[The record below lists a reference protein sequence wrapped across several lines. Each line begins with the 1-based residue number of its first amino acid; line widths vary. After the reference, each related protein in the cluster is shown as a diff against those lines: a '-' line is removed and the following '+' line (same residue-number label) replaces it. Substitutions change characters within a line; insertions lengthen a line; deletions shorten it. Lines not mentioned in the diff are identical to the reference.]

1 MAQTETTDEVTQT
14 RPVDKRPRLLS
25 VDVLTSG
32 YLFGLPLLVWVWI
45 TATQSPL
52 RSAIALGGYVVWV
65 LGDLV
70 IYRIRHRVRPPR
82 PIWGKHN
89 RWTVPLLF
97 LVFIIRTLQ
106 GI

>member
-1 MAQTETTDEVTQT
+1 MASTETTDVPAQN
-14 RPVDKRPRLLS
+14 RPADERPRLLS

-45 TATQSPL
+45 AVTQSPL
-52 RSAIALGGYVVWV
+52 RNAISLGLYVVWV
-65 LGDLV
+65 FGDLV
-70 IYRIRHRVRPPR
+70 IYRLRHRAMPPR
-82 PIWGKHN
+82 PTWGKHN

-97 LVFIIRTLQ
+97 LVFIIRTVQ